1 MLLIYWLWQNISS
14 AEHIFATANEIKSQ
28 NVKVKRIINQKRT
41 IKMKTTQVFVRQ
53 AWAIVNKNLGQVPNE

>member
-41 IKMKTTQVFVRQ
+41 IKKKTTYVFVRMGMGYCKQ
-53 AWAIVNKNLGQVPNE
+53 KLRLGT

>member
-41 IKMKTTQVFVRQ
+41 IKMKTTQVFVRMGMGYCKQ
-53 AWAIVNKNLGQVPNE
+53 KLRLGT

>member
-41 IKMKTTQVFVRQ
+41 IKMKNRYLCAC